1 MKISNQT
8 IPFLNLKPL
17 FDAHREEFLAALT
30 SVIEKSGFIGGE
42 EVTSFERNFA
52 NWVGNGLIAASCGN
66 GTDAIAIAAL
76 SLRLPA
82 GSEAL
87 LPAMTFVATAEGLL
101 HAGFKIRLVDIQP
114 GTWVMDPL
122 LLEKTIRPDTRLIVP
137 VHLYGQMAP
146 MDSIRKIADRHGCL
160 VLEDAAQAHGA
171 TWQAM
176 GVGHF
181 GDLATF
187 SFYPGKNL
195 GAFGDAG
202 AIVSRDRER
211 IEYASALTKHGGLR
225 KYEHQY
231 VGFNSRLDGIQ
242 AAVLNVKLKYINE
255 WNEKRAGVAKLYRE
269 LLSDVPGLTLPVEA
283 KEAGH
288 IYHLYVVL
296 VENREDFI
304 AYLKDRGVETGVHY
318 PKAIHQLP
326 SFARESFAR
335 EKFPNAERLAR
346 CGVSLPMCPTLA
358 MSQIEYVAETVCSYF
373 KRCR

>member
-1 MKISNQT
+1 MKSSNQT
-8 IPFLNLKPL
+8 IPLLNLKPL

-42 EVTSFERNFA
+42 EVASFERDFA
-52 NWVGNGLIAASCGN
+52 KWVGDGLVAASCGN
-66 GTDAIAIAAL
+66 GTDAITIAAL

-82 GSEAL
+82 DSEAI

-101 HAGFKIRLVDIQP
+101 HAGFMIRLVDVQP

-122 LLEKTIRPDTRLIVP
+122 LLEKAIGPNTKLIVP

-146 MDSIRKIADRHGCL
+146 MDNIRKIADRHGCL

-171 TWQAM
+171 TWQGR

-181 GDLATF
+181 GDIATF

-202 AIVSRDRER
+202 AIVSHDRER
-211 IEYASALTKHGGLR
+211 IEYARAFTKHGGLR

-242 AAVLNVKLKYINE
+242 AAVLNIKLKYMNE
-255 WNEKRAGVAKLYRE
+255 WNEKRAGIAKLYRE

-283 KEAGH
+283 GQAGH
-288 IYHLYVVL
+288 VYHLYVVL

-326 SFARESFAR
+326 AFAMESFAS
-335 EKFPNAERLAR
+335 ETFPNAERLAR
-346 CGVSLPMCPTLA
+346 RGVSLPMCPTL
-358 MSQIEYVAETVCSYF
+358 MLSQIKYVAETVRSYF
-373 KRCR
+373 KR